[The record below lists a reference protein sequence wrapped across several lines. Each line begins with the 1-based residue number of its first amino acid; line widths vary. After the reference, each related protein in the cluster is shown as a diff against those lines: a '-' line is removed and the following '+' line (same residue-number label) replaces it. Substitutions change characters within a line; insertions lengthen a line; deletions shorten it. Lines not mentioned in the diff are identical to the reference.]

1 MLNRQAVCP
10 HENGGGLAY
19 GVRRLLMAYEMRPYF
34 FLFQPHE
41 IDMLTT
47 N

>member
-1 MLNRQAVCP
+1 MKTVEAC
-10 HENGGGLAY
+10 HTAY
-19 GVRRLLMAYEMRPYF
+19 GVRSRLLMAYEIRPYF

-41 IDMLTT
+41 IDMPTT